1 MAVVRMEKLF
11 LNSNVKGTVRIVL
24 AILSVSIVVL
34 FVWKRFQWDSGAS
47 PLIQTDAQ
55 IKVYQTAQYA
65 KNGINNHDCYY
76 EGGRWDLEFRYFPFH
91 YPWVV
96 YMEEVKSDRTCRFQY
111 PSFFAQGFALL
122 YRWTGYRFLNFAIL
136 SFYFLAAFL
145 TVCISVK
152 RFGVSDS
159 VGFAVGI
166 LALTGYP
173 QNSGFEYSETVISNV
188 CFLLFLN
195 AALGVALQAE
205 ESKTAVL
212 YGFAGSLA
220 VFLRSE
226 SVFYYFA
233 LGLGTILF
241 LKLSIPELL
250 KRFRFLLIGF
260 LAGGVLLALYNYH
273 EFGAV
278 LGIRS
283 KLSYSDFLK
292 LNLTTKLEL
301 LKGYFFGSSI
311 QVGLFSYCFPMIAG
325 MIGFLFLQKK
335 KSDWSGA
342 YSVLLFTG
350 ILGMLLVQTF
360 SPYNPGGL
368 YAGLRFTEIS
378 YYCFTLLIGIVI
390 HTVQNSE
397 RRRAHYAVY
406 FLCILQIFFCLFHT
420 RKNIQ
425 VVDFVKKHHEIL
437 QREWK
442 AYPDFPVVHKSL
454 FDMFLVST
462 SYLDKPHFVAKDE
475 TSWKGLESVLEKNR
489 VRGFQV
495 FYFGL
500 TPPKD
505 INAPQDFYDEWINTK
520 YEIRSSKYSLQERK
534 VVEGFV
540 LERYVLNSDNKD

>member
-1 MAVVRMEKLF
+1 MEKLF
-11 LNSNVKGTVRIVL
+11 RNAGLKKSVRIGLIVL
-24 AILSVSIVVL
+24 TVSILVL
-34 FVWKRFQWDSGAS
+34 FLWKRFQWDSGTS

-76 EGGRWDLEFRYFPFH
+76 GGGRWDLEFRYFPFH

-96 YMEEVKSDRTCRFQY
+96 YTEDVKSDRTCRFQY
-111 PSFFAQGFALL
+111 PSYLAQGFALL

-136 SFYFLAAFL
+136 LFYFLAAFL
-145 TVCISVK
+145 TVRISIK
-152 RFGVSDS
+152 RFGVSNP
-159 VGFAVGI
+159 VGLAVGI

-195 AALGVALQAE
+195 AALAVVLQGE
-205 ESKTAVL
+205 ESITAVL

-241 LKLSIPELL
+241 FRTSFLELF
-250 KRFRFLLIGF
+250 KRFRFLIVGFLIGSACF
-260 LAGGVLLALYNYH
+260 AFYNYH

-292 LNLTTKLEL
+292 LNPATKLEL

-311 QVGLFSYCFPMIAG
+311 QVGLFSYCLPMIAAV
-325 MIGFLFLQKK
+325 IGFSFLRRKE
-335 KSDWSGA
+335 SDQGRA
-342 YSVLLFTG
+342 YSILLLTG

-378 YYCFTLLIGIVI
+378 YYCFTLLIGIAI

-397 RRRAHYAVY
+397 RIRPHYAVY
-406 FLCILQIFFCLFHT
+406 VLCVLQILFCLFHT

-437 QREWK
+437 QKEWSS
-442 AYPDFPVVHKSL
+442 YPDFPVVHKSL

-475 TSWKGLESVLEKNR
+475 TSWKGLESILDKNG
-489 VRGFQV
+489 VPGIQV

-520 YEIRSSKYSLQERK
+520 YEVHSTRYALQERK
-534 VVEGFV
+534 IVEGFV
-540 LERYVLNSDNKD
+540 LERYVLNSDKKN